1 MGGIPLTPWAD
12 RELAAIGALADPA
25 AVVGLTGVMLLGE
38 RAALNGLRV
47 PGRVSAG
54 GGCRLWDTATV
65 PVALNLTR
73 PDDRALLP
81 ALFGDAGVDAEASL
95 AAAFRRSEAMALVQR
110 GREMG
115 LAIAASDEAPLARA
129 SAGPALPPARS
140 EQRGVLFA
148 RHWIGG
154 GHVARRLLDRTAPPP
169 TPPASGRGAEDP
181 PLVLDLSALWAGPL
195 AANLLQLA
203 GAHVIKVENPRRPDA
218 MRDGDPALFAR
229 LNAGKASVALDPA
242 DHADREA
249 LLHLIAR
256 ADVVIEAARP
266 RALGQFGIHADRLVA
281 DRPDLVWMTIT
292 GHGIAGDAANWV
304 GFGDDCG
311 VAGGLSAALLR
322 ASGRIGFV
330 GDAIADPLT
339 GVHATRRI
347 LEQRATHRG
356 ARIVVS
362 MSGVVSAALAAERA
376 QDAERVDA
384 DLRAWADVAGEPF
397 PAVAQ
402 RAGGTVAAF
411 GADTARWLARC

>member
-1 MGGIPLTPWAD
+1 MGGIPLTSWAD
-12 RELAAIGALADPA
+12 RELAAIGALAGPA
-25 AVVGLTGVMLLGE
+25 AVVGLTGAMLLGE
-38 RAALNGLRV
+38 RAALNGLRI

-65 PVALNLTR
+65 PVALNLAR

-81 ALFGDAGVDAEASL
+81 ALFQDAGVDAEASL
-95 AAAFRRSEAMALVQR
+95 AAAFRRGDAAALVER

-115 LAIAASDEAPLARA
+115 LAIARLDEAPLPFT
-129 SAGPALPPARS
+129 G
-140 EQRGVLFA
+140 GV
-148 RHWIGG
+148 GG
-154 GHVARRLLDRTAPPP
+154 GRGGGTYRGEESPPP
-169 TPPASGRGAEDP
+169 TPPASGRGAAAAEAS

-218 MRDGDPALFAR
+218 MRHADPALFAR

-242 DHADREA
+242 DTADREA
-249 LLHLIAR
+249 LLQLIAR

-266 RALGQFGIHADRLVA
+266 RALEQFGIHADRLVA
-281 DRPDLVWMTIT
+281 DRPGRVWMTIT

-356 ARIVVS
+356 ARIIVS
-362 MSGVVSAALAAERA
+362 MSGVVSAALADERA

-402 RAGGTVAAF
+402 RAGGTVAAL
-411 GADTARWLARC
+411 GADTADRLARC